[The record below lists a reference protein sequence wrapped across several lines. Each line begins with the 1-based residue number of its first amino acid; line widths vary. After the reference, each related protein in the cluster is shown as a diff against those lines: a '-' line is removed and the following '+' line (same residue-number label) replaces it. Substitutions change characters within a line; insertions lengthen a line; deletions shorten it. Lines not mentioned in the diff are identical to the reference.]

1 MEAGALPIRNGGQ
14 NGFHVQVPHEALLS
28 ITGTSLVVQRLRG
41 LASTAEQ
48 WDGGQDPG
56 STSKNTF
63 NNIFE
68 VFGRTETPNKWNMLT
83 T

>member
-1 MEAGALPIRNGGQ
+1 MEAGVLPIRNGGQ
-14 NGFHVQVPHEALLS
+14 NGLRVQVPHEALLS

-48 WDGGQDPG
+48 CDGGQDPG
-56 STSKNTF
+56 STSKNTH
-63 NNIFE
+63 NNLFE